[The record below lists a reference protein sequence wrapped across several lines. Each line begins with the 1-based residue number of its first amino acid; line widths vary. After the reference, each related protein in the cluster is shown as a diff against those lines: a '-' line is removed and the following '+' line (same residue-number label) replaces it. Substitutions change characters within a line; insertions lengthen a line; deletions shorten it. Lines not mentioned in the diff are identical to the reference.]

1 MWSRGPV
8 CGDAT
13 REERRAADM
22 AAWILRSRNR
32 GGGGRNNMH
41 VGMNSNAKTA
51 LVLATIALFA
61 LLLVPHLL
69 DSIHETGSP
78 LGVLRSSASTPRKQ
92 HYLGEGLVTRNDQRG
107 RYGHAAT

>member
-51 LVLATIALFA
+51 LVLATIALAFF
-61 LLLVPHLL
+61 
-69 DSIHETGSP
+69 I
-78 LGVLRSSASTPRKQ
+78 GVMIR
-92 HYLGEGLVTRNDQRG
+92 HWIW
-107 RYGHAAT
+107 